1 MRIVAF
7 LLVLL
12 LSGGATSLAQHE
24 HHQHGEHAE
33 NFGAVEFPITCNQAA
48 QDRFIRALAMLHS
61 FAYGAAEKEFNAAA
75 AADPRCG
82 MAYWGVAMSN
92 YHPIWA
98 PPTPDELQRGRTA
111 AQKAKSLGARTAR
124 ERAFINAVAEF
135 YRDAGKRDHP
145 TRAGAFRQAMEKVAS
160 QFPDDDEASIFY
172 ALTLLSHGMSMP
184 GDKTYAN
191 QKKAAEILNRV
202 LSRHE
207 RHPGVSH
214 YIIHSFDY
222 PALAQ
227 LAVPAA
233 QVYAKLAPDSPHA
246 QHMPSHIFVRLGMWQ
261 ETIDSNLVS
270 ASTARRLTDR
280 MFPGTTAFDELHAID
295 YLAYAYLQRGE
306 DEAVRE
312 LIERVEAVSKLDVPN
327 FAAAFALGAVPARYA
342 LERRRWSEAAAL
354 MPHPAYPW
362 EKIPYAEANI
372 VFARAVGNARSGN
385 VEAARADVSRL
396 ESLRDGLRAK
406 KDNFW
411 ADHVEIQR
419 LGAAAWL
426 ARSEGRDDEAKK
438 LMRAAAE
445 LEDST
450 EKHPVTP
457 GSILPAREMLAD
469 LLLELNKPQKAL
481 AEYEASLKTAPNRLN
496 SLSGAARAAQ
506 LAGDRQ
512 KAESYYRQLAA
523 LYEQRGAPERVATR

>member
-1 MRIVAF
+1 MRVIVF

-12 LSGGATSLAQHE
+12 LGGGAAGIAQHE
-24 HHQHGEHAE
+24 HQHAEHAE
-33 NFGAVEFPITCNQAA
+33 NFGTVEFPITCNQAA
-48 QDRFIRALAMLHS
+48 QARFIRALAMMHS

-82 MAYWGVAMSN
+82 MAWWGVAMSN

-98 PPTPDELQRGRTA
+98 PPTPDELQRGQA
-111 AQKAKSLGARTAR
+111 AARKARSLGARTPR
-124 ERAFINAVAEF
+124 ERAYINAVWEF
-135 YRDAGKRDHP
+135 YRDPGKRDHP
-145 TRAGAFRQAMEKVAS
+145 TRAAAFRQAMEKVAR
-160 QFPDDDEASIFY
+160 QFPGDDEASIFY
-172 ALTLLSHGMSMP
+172 ALTLISHGMSMSD
-184 GDKTYAN
+184 DKTYAS

-202 LSRHE
+202 LTRHE

-270 ASTARRLTDR
+270 AATARRLTDR
-280 MFPGTTAFDELHAID
+280 MFPGATAFDELHAID

-306 DEAVRE
+306 DEVVQK
-312 LIERVEAVSKLDVPN
+312 LIDRVHAVSKLDVPN
-327 FAAAFALGAVPARYA
+327 FAAAFALSAVPARYA
-342 LERRRWSEAAAL
+342 LERRQWSEAAGL
-354 MPHPAYPW
+354 TPHPAYPW
-362 EKIPYAEANI
+362 EKVPYAEANI
-372 VFARAVGNARSGN
+372 WFARGIGNARSGN
-385 VEAARADVSRL
+385 IEAARADAAKL
-396 ESLRDGLRAK
+396 ESIRDGLRAK

-411 ADHVEIQR
+411 AGHVEIQR

-426 ARSEGRDDEAKK
+426 ARAEGRDDEAKK
-438 LMRAAAE
+438 LLRAAAD
-445 LEDST
+445 LEEST

-512 KAESYYRQLAA
+512 KAETYYRQVAA
-523 LYEQRGAPERVATR
+523 LYEQRGAAERVAAR

>member
-1 MRIVAF
+1 MRVFAF

-12 LSGGATSLAQHE
+12 ISGGAPLIAQHE
-24 HHQHGEHAE
+24 HHQHGEHSE
-33 NFGAVEFPITCNQAA
+33 NFGEVEFPITCNQAA
-48 QDRFIRALAMLHS
+48 QEKFTRALAMMHS
-61 FAYGAAEKEFNAAA
+61 FAYAAAEKEFTAAA

-82 MAYWGVAMSN
+82 MAWWGVAMSN

-98 PPTPDELQRGRTA
+98 PPTPDELQRGA
-111 AQKAKSLGARTAR
+111 AAAKKARSLGARTPR
-124 ERAFINAVAEF
+124 ERAYINAVWEF
-135 YRDAGKRDHP
+135 YRDAEKRDHP
-145 TRAGAFRQAMEKVAS
+145 TRAAALRQAMEKVAA
-160 QFPDDDEASIFY
+160 QFPQDDEASIFY
-172 ALTLLSHGMSMP
+172 ALTLISHGMSMP
-184 GDKTYAN
+184 GDKTYAS

-214 YIIHSFDY
+214 YVIHSFDY
-222 PALAQ
+222 PALAN

-270 ASTARRLTDR
+270 AATARRLTER

-306 DEAVRE
+306 DEAVE
-312 LIERVEAVSKLDVPN
+312 KLIDRIHTVTKIDIPN
-327 FAAAFALGAVPARYA
+327 FAAGFALGAVPARYA
-342 LERRRWSEAAAL
+342 LERRQWSEAAKLTPQAI
-354 MPHPAYPW
+354 YNW
-362 EKIPYAEANI
+362 EKVPYAEANI
-372 VFARAVGNARSGN
+372 WFARGVGNARTGN
-385 VEAARADVSRL
+385 VEAARADVAKL
-396 ESLRDGLRAK
+396 ESIRDTLRAR

-426 ARSEGRDDEAKK
+426 ARAEGRDDEAKK
-438 LMRAAAE
+438 LMRAAAD

-457 GSILPAREMLAD
+457 GSILPAREMLGD

-481 AEYEASLKTAPNRLN
+481 AEYEVSLKTAPNRLN

-512 KAESYYRQLAA
+512 KAETYYRQVAA
-523 LYEQRGAPERVATR
+523 LYEQRGAAERVAAR